1 MIVIKFIIQ
10 FLLLPIKVF
19 PYLIIKFLSI
29 DKLRAVRFTL
39 KDTFDETPPTT
50 GLAAMLRPDGLKF
63 YDLVF
68 FLNFIKNEIEN
79 KSALKHLKQITI
91 KVHNP
96 KLGWGK
102 AWELHQAIQAIE
114 TRGVNVTAY
123 LVSADLLSY
132 YIALACSEIIV
143 PPALSLEL
151 SGLRSES
158 FFFKSLFDDLKIKP
172 NFIHIG
178 SFKSSSERFT
188 RKNSSSFAKKQTK
201 LLLDDIFQEIE
212 SSLLESRAYHE
223 NFKAKKLGKLQ
234 ENIPLSPK
242 QALGLGLIDGILY
255 QDQLKQYIKKKQ
267 GWIREPKYHS
277 LPRTIK
283 LLRRKK
289 KILFNLTKK
298 KRIALLTAEGA
309 IIDSKDPQP
318 KAISLNDYATALN
331 QIKKGNYAALLLRI
345 NSPGGSALVSD
356 LLWQDLMGLKT
367 GSYKHF
373 EDQNSFLHTPNFET
387 TEEPPKTTK
396 PKKPKKKKCKS
407 FEIVVSQS
415 DVAASGGYYLSAI
428 TQSVFSSPLSI
439 TGSIGVI
446 GGKFNIKGMLSKFGI
461 STDGV
466 AVGSNSQIYSATSD
480 FTAKQKENIKK
491 NMISMYDLFRNR
503 ISLGRGHK
511 DKFLKKVG
519 EGRVYSGK
527 QAKQLGLVDHLGGVV
542 PALEK
547 LKTDL
552 GLKSDDQ
559 VIVDVYP
566 QIKTSL
572 FDRASLLPRFLQKI
586 KVLQELNKDQTLFLD
601 DRWL

>member
-1 MIVIKFIIQ
+1 MIVIKFIVQ
-10 FLLLPIKVF
+10 FLLLPIKIL
-19 PYLIIKFLSI
+19 PYLITKFRSI

-39 KDTFDETPPTT
+39 KDKLDETPPTT
-50 GLAAMLRPDGLKF
+50 GLAAMLRPNGLKF

-102 AWELHQAIQAIE
+102 AWELHQAIKAIE
-114 TRGVNVTAY
+114 KRGVNVTAY

-151 SGLRSES
+151 SGLHSES

-212 SSLLESRAYHE
+212 SSLLESRAYHK

-242 QALGLGLIDGILY
+242 QALGLGLIDGVLY
-255 QDQLKQYIKKKQ
+255 QDQLEQYIKKKQ
-267 GWIREPKYHS
+267 GWIREPKYNS
-277 LPRTIK
+277 LPHTIK

-289 KILFNLTKK
+289 KTLFNLTKK

-318 KAISLNDYATALN
+318 RAISLNDYASALN
-331 QIKKGNYAALLLRI
+331 QIKKGNYDGLLLRI

-356 LLWQDLMGLKT
+356 LLWQDLMRLKT

-373 EDQNSFLHTPNFET
+373 EGQNGFLHTPSFET
-387 TEEPPKTTK
+387 TEDLPKTTK
-396 PKKPKKKKCKS
+396 PKKSKKKTGKS

-511 DKFLKKVG
+511 DQFLKKVG

-552 GLKSDDQ
+552 SLKSDDQ

-572 FDRASLLPRFLQKI
+572 FDRASLLPRFLQKM